1 MAARTDSAAPPS
13 FFARIV
19 ARLRGEQPPSTPG
32 TAAPLEAQLGVKA
45 PAPRRTGEP
54 QAPLDPLTV
63 RQWLWGPG
71 FIVPGTAEYVLGLV
85 KPFAA
90 NPAMSI
96 LDIAAGLGGPARL
109 IADAFGTYITGFE
122 RDPET
127 AVRGMAMSVA
137 AGKQKHASISV
148 MNPETLELKTG
159 AFDCILGR
167 GATYAVEDKE
177 RFMRVLI
184 MGLKPRGQLLLT
196 DYVVDPAL
204 AQRPELAAW
213 QALEPFPPALWN
225 VQQYTDCLKSLGFD
239 IRITEDISGQYKAQI
254 VLGWDTLLQ
263 SVDIRKLPRAHQL
276 TVLDEA
282 ERWVKTIVALDSGA
296 LKVFRFYA
304 LAGSARPSAAA
315 KKKK

>member
-1 MAARTDSAAPPS
+1 MAARTENTAPPS
-13 FFARIV
+13 FFGRIL
-19 ARLRGEQPPSTPG
+19 ARLRGE
-32 TAAPLEAQLGVKA
+32 AAPSSPGATPTVAA
-45 PAPRRTGEP
+45 PPRIGEP
-54 QAPLDPLTV
+54 QVPLDPLTV

-71 FIVPGTAEYVLGLV
+71 FTVPGTAEYVLGLV

-96 LDIAAGLGGPARL
+96 LDIAAGLGGPARV

-127 AVRGMAMSVA
+127 AGRGMAMSVA
-137 AGKQKHASISV
+137 AGKQKHAAISV
-148 MNPETLELKTG
+148 MNPETLELKAG
-159 AFDCILGR
+159 AFDCIFGR
-167 GATYAVEDKE
+167 GATYAVQDKE

-204 AQRPELAAW
+204 AERPELAAW
-213 QALEPFPPALWN
+213 QALEPFSPALWN
-225 VQQYTDCLKSLGFD
+225 LQQYTDCLKSLGFD
-239 IRITEDISGQYKAQI
+239 IRITEDISAQYKAQI
-254 VLGWDTLLQ
+254 VLGWDNLLQ
-263 SVDIRKLPRAHQL
+263 HVDIRKLPRAHQM

-282 ERWVKTIVALDSGA
+282 ERWVKTILALDSGA
-296 LKVFRFYA
+296 LKVYRFYA
-304 LAGSARPSAAA
+304 LAGSARPPAAG

>member
-1 MAARTDSAAPPS
+1 MAARSDSAAPPS
-13 FFARIV
+13 FLARIL
-19 ARLRGEQPPSTPG
+19 ARLRGEQPPSSSG
-32 TAAPLEAQLGVKA
+32 SEAPLKTKA
-45 PAPRRTGEP
+45 PPPPRASEA

-96 LDIAAGLGGPARL
+96 LDIAAGLGGPARI
-109 IADAFGTYITGFE
+109 IADAFDTYITGLE

-127 AVRGMAMSVA
+127 AVRGMAMSVT
-137 AGKQKHASISV
+137 AGKQKHAPIGA
-148 MNPETLELKTG
+148 MNPETLELKAG
-159 AFDCILGR
+159 AYDCIFGR
-167 GATYAVEDKE
+167 GGTYAVQDKE
-177 RFMRVLI
+177 RFLRVLI

-196 DYVVDPAL
+196 DYLIDPAL
-204 AQRPELAAW
+204 AERPELAAW

-239 IRITEDISGQYKAQI
+239 IRITEDITTQYKAQI
-254 VLGWDTLLQ
+254 VLGWDNLLQ
-263 SVDIRKLPRAHQL
+263 TIDIRKLPRAHQL

-282 ERWVKTIVALDSGA
+282 ERWVKTIIALDSGA
-296 LKVFRFYA
+296 LKVYRFYA
-304 LAGSARPSAAA
+304 LAGSARPPAAA

>member
-1 MAARTDSAAPPS
+1 MADRTESAAPPS
-13 FFARIV
+13 FFARIL
-19 ARLRGEQPPSTPG
+19 ARLRGEQPASSPDS
-32 TAAPLEAQLGVKA
+32 AAPVAAPPGAKA
-45 PAPRRTGEP
+45 TAPRRAGEP

-96 LDIAAGLGGPARL
+96 LDIAAGLGGPARV
-109 IADAFGTYITGFE
+109 IADAFGTYITGLE

-127 AVRGMAMSVA
+127 AGRGMAMSVA
-137 AGKQKHASISV
+137 AGKQKHAAINV
-148 MNPETLELKTG
+148 MNPETLELKAG
-159 AFDCILGR
+159 AFDCIFGR
-167 GATYAVEDKE
+167 GATYAVQDKE

-196 DYVVDPAL
+196 DHVVDPAL

-213 QALEPFPPALWN
+213 RALEPFPPALWN
-225 VQQYTDCLKSLGFD
+225 VQQYTDCFKSLGFD
-239 IRITEDISGQYKAQI
+239 VRISEDITTQYKAQI
-254 VLGWDTLLQ
+254 VLGWDNLLQ

-282 ERWVKTIVALDSGA
+282 ERWVKTIIALDSGA
-296 LKVFRFYA
+296 LKVYRFYA
-304 LAGSARPSAAA
+304 LAGSARPPAAA